1 MIMIHTHSSEVEQQ
15 SPSHGTAWGAKLA
28 ARRGDQRAHD
38 LESTPDASCQG
49 YNIFPMGI
57 RGISHQL
64 APDQLLFSFSCYD
77 QPFPSD
83 TAKDV
88 WVCTPNLST
97 VEKFMQSEV
106 ASTCAAFATTS
117 FSLIVTLLHLSFSMW
132 RF

>member
-1 MIMIHTHSSEVEQQ
+1 MIHTHSSEVEQQ

-28 ARRGDQRAHD
+28 ARRGDQCAHD
-38 LESTPDASCQG
+38 LESTPDASCQD

-77 QPFPSD
+77 QPFHSD

-88 WVCTPNLST
+88 WVCTPNLSSQKIHAERSRFHDMRGLFFQFDSDIT
-97 VEKFMQSEV
+97 PFVFFDV
-106 ASTCAAFATTS
+106 AF
-117 FSLIVTLLHLSFSMW
+117 
-132 RF
+132 